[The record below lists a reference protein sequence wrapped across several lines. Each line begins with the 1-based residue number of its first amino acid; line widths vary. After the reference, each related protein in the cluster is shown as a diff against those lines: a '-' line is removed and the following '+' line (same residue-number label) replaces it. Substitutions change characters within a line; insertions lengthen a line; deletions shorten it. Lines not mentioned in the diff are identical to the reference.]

1 MKLNTTLLSI
11 AGAMMIGA
19 ALFSLESCNKQIDP
33 NTIAFNRIDAN
44 ESFRAIGSAEEYES
58 DSDLCIKCKAE
69 LLMPTAIYEHD
80 IKALQDSIYSYAL
93 DTTSHDIATLTLPAL
108 RRQAENMGFAITD
121 TTACAEYDGYFST
134 YGNIVNLTPTFMSYG
149 VTNSTYYPRAAH
161 GMYSSRYINY
171 DLTDGKIISLEDI
184 LTEEGFEKIIDFI
197 REASEYKG
205 VRLLDSEINSLPANN
220 NFYINN
226 ELQLVFVYQPY
237 EIAPYSEGIINIP
250 INIYMISDL
259 ITPYGANLLGL

>member
-19 ALFSLESCNKQIDP
+19 ALFSLESCNNQNDP
-33 NTIAFNRIDAN
+33 NSIAFNRIAAN
-44 ESFRAIGSAEEYES
+44 ENYRAVGSAQEYES
-58 DSDLCIKCKAE
+58 ESDLNINCKAE

-80 IKALQDSIYSYAL
+80 IKALQDSIFSYAL
-93 DTTSHDIATLTLPAL
+93 DTTSHDITTLTLPAL
-108 RRQAENMGFAITD
+108 RRQAENMSFEIAD
-121 TTACAEYDGYFST
+121 TTASSEYDGYFST

-149 VTNSTYYPRAAH
+149 VTNYTYYPHAAH

-171 DLTDGKIISLEDI
+171 DLTEGKIVTLEDI
-184 LTEEGFEKIIDFI
+184 LTEEGFIKIIDYI
-197 REASEYKG
+197 REVSENMG

-250 INIYMISDL
+250 INIYIISDL
-259 ITPYGANLLGL
+259 ITPYGTNLLGL